1 MSRILTVGHCDFD
14 HGNLSRM
21 LEAGFTAQV
30 DRAHGLDD
38 ARAALQTRGYD
49 LVLLNRI
56 LDRDG
61 AEGLRVLAAL
71 KSDAA
76 TRDVPVML
84 ISNYPDAQ
92 SAAVAAGAV
101 PGFGKAELHAP
112 AALDRIRAALD
123 ESAEGR
129 KRS

>member
-1 MSRILTVGHCDFD
+1 MPRILTVGHCDFD

-21 LEAGFTAQV
+21 LESGFAAQV

-38 ARAALQTRGYD
+38 ARAALHARAYD

-92 SAAVAAGAV
+92 SAAVAAGALH
-101 PGFGKAELHAP
+101 GFGKAELNTP
-112 AALDRIRAALD
+112 TTLDRIRTALA
-123 ESAEGR
+123 S
-129 KRS
+129 